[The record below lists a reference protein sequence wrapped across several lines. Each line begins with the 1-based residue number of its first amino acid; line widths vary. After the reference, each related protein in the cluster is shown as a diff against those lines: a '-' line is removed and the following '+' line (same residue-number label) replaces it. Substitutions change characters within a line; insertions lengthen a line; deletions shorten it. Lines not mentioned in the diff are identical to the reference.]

1 MSSPTRYQPVAAP
14 PVSRTNVSQATAIEQ
29 SRAVAEVQAAVLV
42 AQQNR
47 RSKPIA
53 VDEMRDTT
61 HQKAVAEKAF
71 FRYSRGGNTVTGPS
85 VHLARELARCWG
97 NIQYGV
103 TELRRDDDKGE
114 SEMQAYAWDLETNA
128 RNSTTFI
135 VPHKRDKT
143 GGAVKLTDMRDIYEN
158 NANAGARRVRE
169 AILSVLPSWF
179 VEEAK
184 DLCNATLQDG
194 GGIPIA
200 TRIANSVGHFETIG
214 ISRAQLESK
223 VGKKLEEWTEHD
235 LSGLGVTFRSLKNG
249 EVTKEEEFPATR
261 LTAADIAGE
270 VAKNQPAAAKET
282 AAPKEDSADAKKE
295 NADVPAGAKEDSKSD
310 ESESPKTVDPNSPV
324 TEQQARDLNDAFKG
338 IKLTRWSD
346 RFEWLTGNGILT
358 EDVKGINGMTTSQAQ
373 AALDAFNSPEPA
385 GEPA

>member
-1 MSSPTRYQPVAAP
+1 MSSPVRYQPVATPAAP
-14 PVSRTNVSQATAIEQ
+14 RTSVSQATAIEQ

-47 RSKPIA
+47 RSKPLA

-103 TELRRDDDKGE
+103 TELRRDDEKGE

-194 GGIPIA
+194 GGVPIA

-214 ISRAQLESK
+214 ISLAQLEAK
-223 VGKKLEEWTEHD
+223 VGSKRDAWTEHD
-235 LSGLGVTFRSLKNG
+235 LSALGVTFRSLKNG
-249 EVTKEEEFPATR
+249 EVTKEEEFPPIR
-261 LTAADIAGE
+261 LSAESIKAEAEKNKPAADKAE
-270 VAKNQPAAAKET
+270 KPAAET
-282 AAPKEDSADAKKE
+282 QDSDPAEKPDEPKAPD
-295 NADVPAGAKEDSKSD
+295 
-310 ESESPKTVDPNSPV
+310 VDPNGPV
-324 TEQQARDLNDAFKG
+324 TEQQGRDLNDQFKA
-338 IKLTRWSD
+338 IKLTRWAD
-346 RFEWLTGNGILT
+346 RFEWLKGNGILD
-358 EDVKGINGMTTSQAQ
+358 EDVKGINGLTAAQAQ
-373 AALDAFNSPEPA
+373 AALDAFAEPEQP